1 MPDKANKMLKTNKSE
16 MVTMRNESKA
26 IKWKLDIRK
35 CTKRKKKIKRK
46 VKTEKQ
52 KHRKGRQE
60 RENKDVVDTPR
71 KKDRQQRDR
80 QNINLNLEYINS
92 RPSVCQQI
100 VRLSFVKQTDRQTD
114 RAKTA
119 PAQNLKL

>member
-1 MPDKANKMLKTNKSE
+1 MPEKVNKMLKTNKSE

-35 CTKRKKKIKRK
+35 CTKRKTKIKIK

-71 KKDRQQRDR
+71 KKDRQQTDR

-100 VRLSFVKQTDRQTD
+100 VRQVFLNKQTDRQT
-114 RAKTA
+114 K
-119 PAQNLKL
+119 QKLHRRKI